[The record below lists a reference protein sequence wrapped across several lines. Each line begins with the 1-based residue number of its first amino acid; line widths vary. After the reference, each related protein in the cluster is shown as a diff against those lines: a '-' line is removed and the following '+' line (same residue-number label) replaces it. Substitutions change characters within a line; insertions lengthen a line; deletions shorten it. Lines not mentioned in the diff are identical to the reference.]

1 MLDLAPWKTYVES
14 LTREPDT
21 RQRAAKSAVLRPLFV
36 TVSGAHLYGFPSP
49 DSDIDLRGCHQLPL
63 ASVVGLERPKET
75 WETSGVHEGIEV
87 DLVSHDVGKYL
98 RLLVTNNGY
107 ILEQVFSPLVALGQA
122 FLDELRP
129 LAQRCITRHHY
140 HHYRGFYAT
149 QRKLLAKEEPKR
161 AKPVLYAYRV
171 LLTGIHLLQTGEVE
185 ASLPQLNQRFELPGI
200 DELISSKTGEQI
212 APTDLDWPFH
222 ERQLAELEQRLDE
235 AFAASTL
242 PEERDRRPIHDLL
255 VRLRLGDRS
264 QGSGDNAN
272 HNACSD
278 S

>member
-1 MLDLAPWKTYVES
+1 MLDLASWKTYVES
-14 LTREPDT
+14 LE
-21 RQRAAKSAVLRPLFV
+21 LRPLFV

-63 ASVVGLERPKET
+63 AEVIGLGQPQET
-75 WETSGVHEGIEV
+75 WETSTVHQGTEV

-107 ILEQVFSPLVALGQA
+107 ILEQIFSPLVVVGQE

-129 LAQRCITRHHY
+129 LAQRCVTRHHY

-171 LLTGIHLLQTGEVE
+171 LLTGIHLLRTGEVE
-185 ASLPQLNQRFELPGI
+185 ANLSRINEHFRVPGI
-200 DELISSKTGEQI
+200 VELIASKTGEQV
-212 APTDLDWPFH
+212 APPALDWPFH
-222 ERQLAELEQRLDE
+222 ERQLTELEQQLDA
-235 AFAASTL
+235 AFADSSL
-242 PEERDRRPIHDLL
+242 PEERDKRPVNDLL
-255 VRLRLGDRS
+255 VRVRLKGEQVSR
-264 QGSGDNAN
+264 
-272 HNACSD
+272 
-278 S
+278 